1 MEVILRVDVPKLGQR
16 GKVVDVASG
25 YARNFLLPRKLAVP
39 ATAGNKKVVEQEKA
53 AAARHEANEHTQAEE
68 LARQLADLTVT
79 VARKSG
85 EADQLFGSVTS
96 LDVADAL
103 QAKGYHIDR
112 RKIHLEEP
120 IRHLGEYEVPLRLH
134 REVIATLKLQVV
146 QEE

>member
-1 MEVILRVDVPKLGQR
+1 MEVILRADVPKLGPR
-16 GKVVDVASG
+16 GKVVDVAPG

-39 ATAGNKKVVEQEKA
+39 VTAGNKKVVEQEKA
-53 AAARHEANEHTQAEE
+53 AGARREANERSQSEE

-79 VARKSG
+79 VVRKAG

-96 LDVADAL
+96 LDVADAF

-112 RKIHLEEP
+112 RKIDLEEP
-120 IRHLGEYEVPLRLH
+120 IKHLGEYEIPLRLH
-134 REVIATLKLQVV
+134 RDVSATLKLLVV